1 MKVNNISINDVKTKI
16 ASLKGKKVLMAV
28 NKGRKH
34 IVKFN
39 AEVIATF
46 PFVFTVE
53 AEEPCTVKTQ
63 SFAYA
68 EIMCGNVKILP
79 ATSN

>member
-1 MKVNNISINDVKTKI
+1 MKINNLTINDVKLKV
-16 ASLKGKKVLMAV
+16 ALLKGKQVTLAV
-28 NKGRKH
+28 NKGRKN

-53 AEEPCTVKTQ
+53 AKEPCTVKTQ

-68 EIMCGNVKILP
+68 EIMCGNVKIIP
-79 ATSN
+79 VQT